1 MTLGYIISMMFY
13 LVSVLFSFFVV
24 AGQAMY
30 NKAVNDASFELTPSF
45 LFSKK
50 LIDMITE
57 PIFLCGVLLFL
68 GATAVSFWMYTQ
80 YEFDNIQA
88 ATVSMI
94 LIFTYLINYWFFQGS
109 IALHNVIGF
118 LIIVAGVLVATG
130 ALTSST

>member
-1 MTLGYIISMMFY
+1 MMFY
-13 LVSVLFSFFVV
+13 LVSLLFSFFVV

-45 LFSKK
+45 LLSKK
-50 LIDMITE
+50 MISMIMD
-57 PIFLCGVLLFL
+57 PIFLGGVLLFL

-94 LIFTYLINYWFFQGS
+94 LVFTYLINHWFFNGT
-109 IALHNVIGF
+109 IALHNIAGF

-130 ALTSST
+130 AFVQGT

>member
-1 MTLGYIISMMFY
+1 MTLRYIISMMFY
-13 LVSVLFSFFVV
+13 LVSILFSFFVV

-57 PIFLCGVLLFL
+57 PVFIGGVLLFL

-80 YEFDNIQA
+80 YDFDNIQA

-94 LIFTYLINYWFFQGS
+94 LVFTYLINYWFFNGT
-109 IALHNVIGF
+109 IALHNILGF
-118 LIIVAGVLVATG
+118 LLIVAGVLVATG
-130 ALTSST
+130 AFAQSS

>member
-1 MTLGYIISMMFY
+1 MMFY
-13 LVSVLFSFFVV
+13 LVSLLFSFFVV

-45 LFSKK
+45 LLSKK
-50 LIDMITE
+50 MISMIMD
-57 PIFLCGVLLFL
+57 PIFLGGVLLFL

-94 LIFTYLINYWFFQGS
+94 LVFTYLINYWFFNGT
-109 IALHNVIGF
+109 IALHNIAGF
-118 LIIVAGVLVATG
+118 LIIVVGVLVATG
-130 ALTSST
+130 AFVQGT

>member
-1 MTLGYIISMMFY
+1 MMFY
-13 LVSVLFSFFVV
+13 LASILFSFFVV

-30 NKAVNDASFELTPSF
+30 NKAVNDASFELTPTF

-50 LIDMITE
+50 MISMITE
-57 PIFLCGVLLFL
+57 PVFIAGILLFL

-94 LIFTYLINYWFFQGS
+94 LVFTYLINYWFFQGS

-118 LIIVAGVLVATG
+118 LIIVAGVLIATG
-130 ALTSST
+130 AFQTSS